1 MTRHWYMGM
10 EMFNL
15 NSMKIGTRMLIIVA
29 GAILAA
35 LLVGAFGLTELRSNM
50 LEDRKAKTQ
59 NLVESTISL
68 IGHFHAMEESGELTT
83 EQAQN
88 AAKAA
93 VAALRYDET
102 NYFFVF
108 D

>member
-1 MTRHWYMGM
+1 MLATIRHWLMGM

-93 VAALRYDET
+93 VVALRYD
-102 NYFFVF
+102 
-108 D
+108 